1 MLTTTDNPYNPFI
14 QFDEWYAFD
23 EGKGYHTCAYLA
35 RVTKT
40 SNEISDADDEAAI
53 DAAMD
58 EIIKYNVLG
67 IYKKV
72 TKSSFNKPS

>member
-35 RVTKT
+35 RVAKT
-40 SNEISDADDEAAI
+40 SNEISDADDDAAI
-53 DAAMD
+53 DAAMN

-67 IYKKV
+67 IYKIV
-72 TKSSFNKPS
+72 TKSSFNKVS